1 MTKARTK
8 RRLTD
13 QKKPGALSKSTPKA
27 RVEHAGAPPLPSVG
41 SGGISLRPEKAST
54 GELSELISYLETR
67 QPAMIQSIRHM
78 VEMESPSHHKKS
90 VDLLGERLAEAFR
103 EIGGEVQFHRGG
115 KFGAHL
121 QVDFASNAKRSPVL
135 LLGHF
140 DTVWDL
146 GTLATMPFREAD
158 GRLWGPGV
166 LDMKSGIAQVIF
178 AIEALGRLHGKLP
191 RPVTVLLVTDEEVG
205 SESSRPITESIAKKC
220 GAVLVVEPSFGLE
233 GALKTARKG
242 VGDYTLRVKG
252 HAAHA
257 GLDFEKGASAILE
270 LSRQLVEIAKFTDLK
285 QGITVNAGVV
295 RGGTRTN
302 VIPDEAEAEFD
313 LRIAAATQAKTM
325 DRKFRALK
333 PFDSRCQ
340 LEVSGG
346 INRPPLERTEKV
358 VGLFRTAQKI
368 AAEIGWHLDEASV
381 GGGSDGNFT
390 AGLGIP
396 TLDGL
401 GAVGKGAHARNE
413 SVLISELVRRTAL
426 LAQFIEEV

>member
-1 MTKARTK
+1 
-8 RRLTD
+8 
-13 QKKPGALSKSTPKA
+13 
-27 RVEHAGAPPLPSVG
+27 
-41 SGGISLRPEKAST
+41 
-54 GELSELISYLETR
+54 
-67 QPAMIQSIRHM
+67 MIQSIRHM

-90 VDLLGERLAEAFR
+90 VDLLGERLADAFR

-121 QVDFASNAKRSPVL
+121 QVDFASDSRRTPVL

-146 GTLATMPFREAD
+146 GTLSTMPFREAD

-166 LDMKSGIAQVIF
+166 LDMKSGIAQMIF
-178 AIEALGRLHGKLP
+178 AIEALRRLHGKLT

-220 GAVLVVEPSFGLE
+220 AAVLVVEPSFGLQ

-242 VGDYTLRVKG
+242 VGDYTLKVKG
-252 HAAHA
+252 RAAHA

-285 QGITVNAGVV
+285 KGITVNAGVI

-302 VIPDEAEAEFD
+302 VIADEAEAEFD
-313 LRIAAATQAKTM
+313 LRIAAADQAKTM
-325 DRKFRALK
+325 DRKFHALQ
-333 PFDSRCQ
+333 PFDPRCQ
-340 LEVSGG
+340 LEVTGG
-346 INRPPLERTEKV
+346 INRPPLERTDKV
-358 VGLFRTAQKI
+358 VGLFRAAQKI

-401 GAVGKGAHARNE
+401 GAVGEGAHARNE

-426 LAQFIEEV
+426 LARLIEEV

>member
-1 MTKARTK
+1 MTKTGSK
-8 RRLTD
+8 RR
-13 QKKPGALSKSTPKA
+13 
-27 RVEHAGAPPLPSVG
+27 AGAPGKPSKRL
-41 SGGISLRPEKAST
+41 GGITRVERGTMTQSRS
-54 GELSELISYLETR
+54 GELSELIRYLETR
-67 QPAMIQSIRHM
+67 QLAIVQSIRHM

-103 EIGGEVQFHRGG
+103 EIGGEVRFHPAS

-121 QVDFASNAKRSPVL
+121 QVDFASEVKRAPVL

-166 LDMKSGIAQVIF
+166 LDMKTGIAQMIF
-178 AIEALGRLHGKLP
+178 AIEALRTLRGKLP
-191 RPVTVLLVTDEEVG
+191 RPMTVFLVTDEEVG
-205 SESSRPITESIAKKC
+205 SESSRPITESLAKQC
-220 GAVLVVEPSFGLE
+220 GAVLVAEPSYGLE
-233 GALKTARKG
+233 GSLKTARKG
-242 VGDYTLRVKG
+242 VGDYTLKVKG
-252 HAAHA
+252 KAAHA

-270 LSRQLVEIAKFTDLK
+270 LSRQVAEIAKFTDLK
-285 QGITVNAGVV
+285 KGITVNAGVV

-302 VIPDEAEAEFD
+302 VIADEAEAEFD
-313 LRIAAATQAKTM
+313 LRISAADQAKTM

-333 PFDSRCQ
+333 PFDSRCE
-340 LEVSGG
+340 LEISGG
-346 INRPPLERTEKV
+346 INRPPLERTDKV
-358 VGLFRTAQKI
+358 VGLLHTAQKI
-368 AAEIGWHLDEASV
+368 ASEIGWKLGEASV

-401 GAVGKGAHARNE
+401 GAVGEGAHARNE

-426 LAQFIEEV
+426 LARLIEEA

>member
-1 MTKARTK
+1 MTKAGSKRGRT
-8 RRLTD
+8 D
-13 QKKPGALSKSTPKA
+13 HKKPGAPPKPT
-27 RVEHAGAPPLPSVG
+27 RVEQAGAPTSPSFGV
-41 SGGISLRPEKAST
+41 GGITRLRTEKISA
-54 GELSELISYLETR
+54 GKLSELIRYLETR

-90 VDLLGERLAEAFR
+90 VDLLGERLAQAFR
-103 EIGGEVQFHRGG
+103 EIGGTVHFHPAA

-121 QVDFASNAKRSPVL
+121 QVDFAANSKHPPVL

-146 GTLATMPFREAD
+146 GTLASMPFREAD

-166 LDMKSGIAQVIF
+166 LDMKSGIAQMIF
-178 AIEALGRLHGKLP
+178 AIEALRTTGGKLP

-205 SESSRPITESIAKKC
+205 SESSRLITESVAKKC
-220 GAVLVVEPSFGLE
+220 GAVLVVEPSYGLE

-242 VGDYTLRVKG
+242 VGDYTLKVKG
-252 HAAHA
+252 RAAHA

-270 LSRQLVEIAKFTDLK
+270 LSKQVTEIAKFTDLK
-285 QGITVNAGVV
+285 QGITVNAGVI

-302 VIPDEAEAEFD
+302 VIADEAEAEFD
-313 LRIAAATQAKTM
+313 LRISAASQAKTM
-325 DRKFRALK
+325 DRKFRALT
-333 PFDSRCQ
+333 PFDQRCQ

-346 INRPPLERTEKV
+346 INRPPLERTENVLK
-358 VGLFRTAQKI
+358 LFRAAQKI
-368 AAEIGWHLDEASV
+368 AAEIGWHLGEASV

-401 GAVGKGAHARNE
+401 GAVGEGAHARNE
-413 SVLISELVRRTAL
+413 SVLVSELVRRTAL
-426 LAQFIEEV
+426 LARLIEEV

>member
-1 MTKARTK
+1 MDSKTKTAIGHG
-8 RRLTD
+8 
-13 QKKPGALSKSTPKA
+13 Q
-27 RVEHAGAPPLPSVG
+27 
-41 SGGISLRPEKAST
+41 LR
-54 GELSELISYLETR
+54 ELIGYLETR
-67 QPAMIQSIRHM
+67 QAAIIQSVRRM

-90 VDLLGERLAEAFR
+90 VDLLGERLAQAFR
-103 EIGGEVQFHRGG
+103 EIDGEVRFHRGG

-121 QVDFASNAKRSPVL
+121 QVDFAANTKRPPVL

-146 GTLATMPFREAD
+146 GTLASMPFREAD

-166 LDMKSGIAQVIF
+166 LDMKSGIAQMIF
-178 AIEALGRLHGKLP
+178 AIEAWRTLHGKLQ
-191 RPVTVLLVTDEEVG
+191 RPVRVLLVTDEEVG
-205 SESSRPITESIAKKC
+205 SESSRPITESLATKS
-220 GAVLVVEPSFGLE
+220 GAVLVVEPSYGLE

-242 VGDYTLRVKG
+242 VGDYTLKVKG
-252 HAAHA
+252 RAAHA

-270 LSRQLVEIAKFTDLK
+270 LSKQLLEIAKFTDLK

-313 LRIAAATQAKTM
+313 LRIAAAGQAKTL
-325 DRKFRALK
+325 DRKFRSLK

-346 INRPPLERTEKV
+346 INRPPLERTEQV
-358 VGLFRTAQKI
+358 VRLFRTAQQI

-401 GAVGKGAHARNE
+401 GAVGEGAHARNE

-426 LAQFIEEV
+426 LARLIEEV

>member
-8 RRLTD
+8 RSPTSR
-13 QKKPGALSKSTPKA
+13 KKPGALSKST
-27 RVEHAGAPPLPSVG
+27 RVKHSGAPPSPSVG
-41 SGGISLRPEKAST
+41 VGGISRLGTEKGRA
-54 GELSELISYLETR
+54 GKLSEIIRYLETR

-90 VDLLGERLAEAFR
+90 VDLLGERLAQAFR
-103 EIGGEVQFHRGG
+103 EIGGEVHFHRGG

-121 QVDFASNAKRSPVL
+121 QVDFSADSKRPPVL

-146 GTLATMPFREAD
+146 GTLASMPFREAD

-166 LDMKSGIAQVIF
+166 LDMKSGIAEMIF
-178 AIEALGRLHGKLP
+178 AIEALRRLHGKLP

-242 VGDYTLRVKG
+242 VGDYTLKVKG
-252 HAAHA
+252 RAAHA

-285 QGITVNAGVV
+285 QGITVNAGVI

-302 VIPDEAEAEFD
+302 VIADEAEAEFD

-325 DRKFRALK
+325 DRKFHALQ

-340 LEVSGG
+340 MEVTGG
-346 INRPPLERTEKV
+346 INRPPLERTDKV
-358 VGLFRTAQKI
+358 VGLFRAAQKI

-401 GAVGKGAHARNE
+401 GAVGEGAHARNE

-426 LAQFIEEV
+426 LARLIEEV

>member
-8 RRLTD
+8 RSPIRR
-13 QKKPGALSKSTPKA
+13 KEPGAQPS
-27 RVEHAGAPPLPSVG
+27 PSVG
-41 SGGISLRPEKAST
+41 VGGIRHVGKEKINA
-54 GELSELISYLETR
+54 GKLSELIRYLETR
-67 QPAMIQSIRHM
+67 QHAMIQSIRHM

-90 VDLLGERLAEAFR
+90 LDLLGERLAQAFI
-103 EIGGEVQFHRGG
+103 EIGGHVHFHRGG

-121 QVDFASNAKRSPVL
+121 QVDFGADSTRPPVL

-146 GTLATMPFREAD
+146 GTLASMPFRESD

-166 LDMKSGIAQVIF
+166 LDMKSGIAQIIF
-178 AIEALGRLHGKLP
+178 AIEALRRVHGKLP

-205 SESSRPITESIAKKC
+205 SESSRPITEALAKKC
-220 GAVLVVEPSFGLE
+220 GAVLVIEPSYGLE

-242 VGDYTLRVKG
+242 VGDYILKVKG
-252 HAAHA
+252 RAAHA
-257 GLDFEKGASAILE
+257 GLDFEKGASAVLE
-270 LSRQLVEIAKFTDLK
+270 LSRQVAEIAKFTDLK
-285 QGITVNAGVV
+285 QGITVNAGVI

-302 VIPDEAEAEFD
+302 VVADEAEAEFD
-313 LRIAAATQAKTM
+313 LRISAANQAKRM
-325 DRKFRALK
+325 DQKFRALK
-333 PFDSRCQ
+333 PFDSRCK
-340 LEVSGG
+340 LEIVGG
-346 INRPPLERTEKV
+346 INRPPLERNEKV
-358 VGLFRTAQKI
+358 VKLFRTAQKI
-368 AAEIGWHLDEASV
+368 TSEIGWKLGEASV

-401 GAVGKGAHARNE
+401 GAVGEGAHARNE

-426 LAQFIEEV
+426 LARLIEEV

>member
-1 MTKARTK
+1 VDNKTKAVV
-8 RRLTD
+8 RR
-13 QKKPGALSKSTPKA
+13 G
-27 RVEHAGAPPLPSVG
+27 AGAPPSPSVG
-41 SGGISLRPEKAST
+41 VGGIRRLGTEKGST
-54 GELSELISYLETR
+54 GKLSELIRYLETR
-67 QPAMIQSIRHM
+67 QPAMVQSIRHI

-90 VDLLGERLAEAFR
+90 VDLLGERLAQAFR

-121 QVDFASNAKRSPVL
+121 QVDFASNSKRPPVL

-146 GTLATMPFREAD
+146 GTLSTMPFREAD

-166 LDMKSGIAQVIF
+166 LDMKSGIAQMIF
-178 AIEALGRLHGKLP
+178 AIESLSRLHGKFP

-205 SESSRPITESIAKKC
+205 SESSRPITESVAKKC

-242 VGDYTLRVKG
+242 VGDYTLKVKG
-252 HAAHA
+252 RAAHA

-270 LSRQLVEIAKFTDLK
+270 LSRQLIEIAKFTDLK
-285 QGITVNAGVV
+285 QGITVNAGVI

-313 LRIAAATQAKTM
+313 LRIAAASQAKTM
-325 DRKFRALK
+325 DRKFRSLK
-333 PFDSRCQ
+333 PLDSRCE

-346 INRPPLERTEKV
+346 INRPPLERTNKV

-390 AGLGIP
+390 AGLGIS

-401 GAVGKGAHARNE
+401 GAVGEGAHARNE
-413 SVLISELVRRTAL
+413 SVLVSELVRRTAL
-426 LAQFIEEV
+426 LARLIEEI

>member
-8 RRLTD
+8 RGSTSR
-13 QKKPGALSKSTPKA
+13 KKPGA
-27 RVEHAGAPPLPSVG
+27 PPSPSVG
-41 SGGISLRPEKAST
+41 VSGIRLGTEKAST
-54 GELSELISYLETR
+54 GKLSELIRYLETR
-67 QPAMIQSIRHM
+67 QSALIQSIRHM

-103 EIGGEVQFHRGG
+103 EIGGTVHFHPAG

-121 QVDFASNAKRSPVL
+121 QVDFVSNAERSPVL

-146 GTLATMPFREAD
+146 GTLSTMPFREAD

-166 LDMKSGIAQVIF
+166 LDMKSGIAQMIF
-178 AIEALGRLHGKLP
+178 AIESLRRLRGKLP

-205 SESSRPITESIAKKC
+205 SESSRPITESVAKKC

-242 VGDYTLRVKG
+242 VGDYTLKVKG
-252 HAAHA
+252 RAAHA
-257 GLDFEKGASAILE
+257 GLDFEKGASAVLE
-270 LSRQLVEIAKFTDLK
+270 LSRQLIEIAKFTDLK
-285 QGITVNAGVV
+285 QGITVNAGVI

-313 LRIAAATQAKTM
+313 LRIAAAIQAKTM
-325 DRKFRALK
+325 DRKFRALQ
-333 PFDSRCQ
+333 PFDQRCQ

-346 INRPPLERTEKV
+346 INRPPLERTENVLK
-358 VGLFRTAQKI
+358 LFRAAQKI

-401 GAVGKGAHARNE
+401 GAAGEGAHARNE

-426 LAQFIEEV
+426 LARLTEDV